1 MEEQSPWGTHPID
14 TEEFPVTK
22 AIGWRNKS
30 PWGTHPVDTEEFPVT
45 KTIGWRNKS
54 HWGTHPID
62 TEEFPM
68 TKAIGWRNKAIEE
81 TKPLTPREGVDDTKE
96 LPVSNRM
103 EEESHWGMC
112 AIHTK
117 EFPKT
122 ISMGWRNKAIGEHVP
137 LTPWHSVDDIKELP
151 MTSRMQEKR
160 HWATHPID
168 PIAVPMTP
176 RSFQ

>member
-1 MEEQSPWGTHPID
+1 M
-14 TEEFPVTK
+14 TK
-22 AIGWRNKS
+22 A
-30 PWGTHPVDTEEFPVT
+30 
-45 KTIGWRNKS
+45 IGWRNKS

-81 TKPLTPREGVDDTKE
+81 TKPLTPREGADDTKE

-122 ISMGWRNKAIGEHVP
+122 RSMGWRNKAIGEHVP

-151 MTSRMQEKR
+151 MTSRMQEKGQ
-160 HWATHPID
+160 WATHPTD

-176 RSFQ
+176 TSFQ

>member
-1 MEEQSPWGTHPID
+1 M
-14 TEEFPVTK
+14 TK
-22 AIGWRNKS
+22 A
-30 PWGTHPVDTEEFPVT
+30 
-45 KTIGWRNKS
+45 IGWRNKS

-68 TKAIGWRNKAIEE
+68 TKAIGWRNKCHWGTHPIDIEEFPMTKAIGRRNKAIEE

-117 EFPKT
+117 VFPKT